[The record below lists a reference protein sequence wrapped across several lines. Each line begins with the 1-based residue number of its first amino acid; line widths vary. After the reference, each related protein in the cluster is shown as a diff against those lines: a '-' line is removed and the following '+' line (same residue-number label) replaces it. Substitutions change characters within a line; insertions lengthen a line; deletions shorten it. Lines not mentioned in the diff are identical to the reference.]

1 MNAVEIE
8 EAITKLAEQPF
19 DAGAFPFSF
28 LEAFGNKKTT
38 IKRLKSGSSNSSDIE
53 GGVLQRSNIHIV
65 VCGEGHVA
73 ETLDKLRASPTTHKA
88 KAKFVLAT
96 DGVDLEAEDLTSGE
110 TVACA
115 YPDFPNHFGFFLPLA
130 GITTV
135 KQIRNNPIDIQATG
149 RLNRLYVE
157 LLKVNEDWSSD
168 ARRHDM
174 NHFMARLI
182 FCFFAEDTDI
192 FNSDNLFTAT
202 LEQMSDSRSDNT
214 EQVLGELFRAMDT
227 PIKERAN
234 ANLRNWADIFPYVNG
249 GLFSGNKDIPKFSRI
264 ARSYLL
270 HAGRLNWKEIN
281 PDIFGSMIQAV
292 ANDDERGELGMH
304 YTSVPNILK
313 VLNPLFLDELREQL
327 QQAGDN
333 GRKLLNL
340 RKRIANIRVFDPA
353 CGSGNFLVIAY
364 IQMREIEA
372 EILRRRGEVTQSGE
386 VAGKSSIKLE
396 NFYGIELKD
405 FAVEVARLSLLIAEF
420 QCDVRLI
427 GQKEAKALVLPLK
440 KTGQI
445 HQGNALRR
453 DWLEVCPPTK
463 PVEQVRK
470 DLFDDVLEQA
480 DTEFDGQDAETYICG
495 NPPYLGST
503 WQSKEQKE
511 DLKRI
516 FDGRT
521 KSWKSLDYV
530 TGWFMKAADY
540 GVVTNAASAFVST
553 NSICQGQQVP
563 ILWPLIFATGAEIH
577 FAHTSFKWANLASHN
592 AGVTVIALGLSN
604 HAKPIRRLYSEND
617 NHEDIL
623 QETNNINSYLV
634 SGRNVIV
641 EKFSKPTSNLNE
653 MTFGNKPVDGGNL
666 LLSNSELHDLALTTE
681 QHEKFVRRIY
691 GSAEFIR
698 GLVRYCL
705 WIRDEDLQEAMAIPP
720 VAARIES
727 VRQMRLASR
736 DKGAN
741 AMASRSHQMR
751 EMNIGN
757 TQTLVVP
764 RVSSESRAYL
774 PAGIID
780 NISTVT
786 DLAYALFNAPL
797 WSMALIAS
805 RIHLVWIAT
814 VCGKMKTDFRYSN
827 TLGWNTFPVPTLTE
841 KNKADLTRCAEDILL
856 AREAHFPATIAD
868 LYAPDKM
875 PEDLRRAHERN
886 DEVLERI
893 YIGRRFKNDT
903 ERLEKLFDL
912 YTKMTADSAKS
923 TKTGRKKTS

>member
-1 MNAVEIE
+1 LNAVEIE
-8 EAITKLAEQPF
+8 EAITQLAEQPF
-19 DAGAFPFSF
+19 DAQVFPFAF
-28 LEAFGNKKTT
+28 LEAFGNKPTT
-38 IKRLKSGSSNSSDIE
+38 IKRLKSGSSNASDIKD
-53 GGVLQRSNIHIV
+53 GVLQRSNIHLA
-65 VCGEGHVA
+65 VCTEGNTT
-73 ETLDKLRASPTTHKA
+73 ETLNKLKASPATRKA

-96 DGVDLEAEDLTSGE
+96 DGIDLEAEDLTSGE
-110 TVACA
+110 MIACG
-115 YPDFPNHFGFFLPLA
+115 YPGFPNHFGFFLPLA

-157 LLKVNEDWSSD
+157 LLKVNEDWASD

-182 FCFFAEDTDI
+182 FCFFAEDTGI

-202 LEQMSDSRSDNT
+202 IEQMSDSRSDNI
-214 EQVLGELFRAMDT
+214 EYVLGELFRAMDT
-227 PIKERAN
+227 PIEARAA
-234 ANLRNWADIFPYVNG
+234 ANLHNWTNTFPYVNG
-249 GLFSGNKDIPKFSRI
+249 GLFAGNTELPRFSRI

-270 HAGRLNWKEIN
+270 KAGSLNWKEIN

-327 QQAGDN
+327 EQAGEN
-333 GRKLLNL
+333 LRKLLNL

-364 IQMREIEA
+364 IQIREIEA
-372 EILRRRGEVTQSGE
+372 EILRRREEANQ
-386 VAGKSSIKLE
+386 KSWIRLE

-445 HQGNALRR
+445 YQGNALRM
-453 DWLEVCPPTK
+453 DWLEVCPPTR

-470 DLFDDVLEQA
+470 DLFDEVLEQA
-480 DTEFDGQDAETYICG
+480 DIEFDGQDAETYICG
-495 NPPYLGST
+495 NPPYKGSK
-503 WQSKEQKE
+503 WQASEQK
-511 DLKRI
+511 DDMKIVFDNRI
-516 FDGRT
+516 KG
-521 KSWKSLDYV
+521 WKSLDYV

-540 GVVTNAASAFVST
+540 GVETNAASAFVST

-563 ILWPLIFATGAEIH
+563 ILWPAIFGTESKIT
-577 FAHTSFKWANLASHN
+577 FAYTSFKWANLASHN
-592 AGVTVIALGLSN
+592 AGVTVVIVGLSKLPKN
-604 HAKPIRRLYSEND
+604 LRWLFSFDEQGEMTVRQTSNINAYLVAGGNTVVFPSQTPLSSVPKMERGNSPTDGGYLLLEKSELRTLELNDYEKSLFIRPFVGSYELIRGMHRYCIWIDDDQVSKAKSIANLKSRMDAVRSFRLESKKSATRTAANWPHRFDERKPIPEQTTICVPVISSEN
-617 NHEDIL
+617 
-623 QETNNINSYLV
+623 
-634 SGRNVIV
+634 
-641 EKFSKPTSNLNE
+641 
-653 MTFGNKPVDGGNL
+653 
-666 LLSNSELHDLALTTE
+666 
-681 QHEKFVRRIY
+681 
-691 GSAEFIR
+691 
-698 GLVRYCL
+698 
-705 WIRDEDLQEAMAIPP
+705 
-720 VAARIES
+720 
-727 VRQMRLASR
+727 
-736 DKGAN
+736 
-741 AMASRSHQMR
+741 R
-751 EMNIGN
+751 E
-757 TQTLVVP
+757 
-764 RVSSESRAYL
+764 YL
-774 PAGIID
+774 PAGLLPPGTVLSNKVFGITYSKIWPISIICSKL
-780 NISTVT
+780 NLIWVASICARMRT
-786 DLAYALFNAPL
+786 D
-797 WSMALIAS
+797 
-805 RIHLVWIAT
+805 
-814 VCGKMKTDFRYSN
+814 YSYTN

-841 KNKADLTRCAEDILL
+841 KNKSDLTRCAEDILL

-875 PEDLRRAHERN
+875 PDDLRRAHERN

-912 YTKMTADSAKS
+912 YTKMTADSAKGVR
-923 TKTGRKKTS
+923 TGRKKTS